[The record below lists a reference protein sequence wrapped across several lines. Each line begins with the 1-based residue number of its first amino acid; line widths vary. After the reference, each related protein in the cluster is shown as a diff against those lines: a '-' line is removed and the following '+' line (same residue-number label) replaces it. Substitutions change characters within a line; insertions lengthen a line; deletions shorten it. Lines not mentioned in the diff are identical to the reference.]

1 MKKTLVSL
9 LTLLL
14 GGCGGSTMYIQ
25 SDIPIVAQTV
35 GMAAVKLHGAT
46 PYCQEAQYEERS
58 VEVRG
63 RNGASQMT
71 IVHTCIK

>member
-1 MKKTLVSL
+1 MKKALVSL

-14 GGCGGSTMYIQ
+14 GGCAGSTMYIQ
-25 SDIPIVAQTV
+25 SDIPIVAEIV
-35 GMAAVKLHGAT
+35 GMTAVKLHGAT
-46 PYCQEAQYEERS
+46 AYCKEAQYEERS

-71 IVHTCIK
+71 IVHTCTK